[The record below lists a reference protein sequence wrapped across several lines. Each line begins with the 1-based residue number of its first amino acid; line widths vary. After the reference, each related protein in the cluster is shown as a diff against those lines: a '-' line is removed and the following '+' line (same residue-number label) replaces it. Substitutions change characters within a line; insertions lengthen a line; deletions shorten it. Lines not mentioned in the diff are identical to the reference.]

1 MNTPPD
7 LKILSKLSDWTM
19 LDGKLH
25 QTFVFAD
32 FAQAFGF
39 ITQVAMK
46 ASMMNHHPQWSNV
59 YTTVVI
65 DLITHSE
72 GSVTQLDVELATK
85 ISDIFNHMSK

>member
-1 MNTPPD
+1 
-7 LKILSKLSDWTM
+7 M

-32 FAQAFGF
+32 FTQAFGF
-39 ITQVAMK
+39 ITQVAIE
-46 ASMMNHHPQWSNV
+46 ASKMNHHSQWSNI
-59 YTTVVI
+59 YKTVVI